1 MNLALNLT
9 KQELSEIRQRT
20 DASNDA
26 EAVCCA
32 AREYLR
38 VCQSRELTAMAADL
52 DYDENA
58 WRELDEAELNQP
70 VVNIEP
76 DSDIHG

>member
-9 KQELSEIRQRT
+9 DQELSEIRLRT
-20 DASNDA
+20 DASDDA
-26 EAVCCA
+26 EAICRA

-38 VCQSRELTAMAADL
+38 VCQSRELTAMAAEL

-58 WRELDEAELNQP
+58 WRELDAAELG
-70 VVNIEP
+70 EP
-76 DSDIHG
+76 HVDIKLDRNIHG

>member
-26 EAVCCA
+26 EAVCSA

-38 VCQSRELTAMAADL
+38 VCQSRELTAMAVDL

-58 WRELDEAELNQP
+58 WRELDEAELSQP

-76 DSDIHG
+76 DSNLPG